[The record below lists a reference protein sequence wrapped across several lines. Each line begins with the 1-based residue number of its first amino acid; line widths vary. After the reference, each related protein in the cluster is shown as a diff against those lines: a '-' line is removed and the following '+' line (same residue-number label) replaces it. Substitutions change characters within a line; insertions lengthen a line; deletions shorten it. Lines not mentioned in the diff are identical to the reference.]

1 MSYNCFNRNRLF
13 LIIFFL
19 NILQSEVPSW
29 DVNPSEYEFTAS
41 MTGILIFDDVE
52 SSDAT
57 DIIAA
62 FSGDECRG
70 VKTDGIIFPPTG
82 QTVFGITLYSN
93 QNGETITFKAYD
105 FSTDQIYSSDALDY
119 NFVSN
124 DVVGSGEIPIEW
136 SFTDPNLGIFNE
148 LIPNEF
154 NLFPAYPNPFN
165 PATTIQFSVG
175 MESFVS
181 SDSRQVNDTSIQV
194 YDINGE
200 LVETLLNENLSS
212 GRYTLQ
218 WNATSFSSGVYFLLM
233 ENGEE
238 MVSQKVVLIK

>member
-1 MSYNCFNRNRLF
+1 MIS
-13 LIIFFL
+13 
-19 NILQSEVPSW
+19 
-29 DVNPSEYEFTAS
+29 
-41 MTGILIFDDVE
+41 
-52 SSDAT
+52 
-57 DIIAA
+57 
-62 FSGDECRG
+62 
-70 VKTDGIIFPPTG
+70 
-82 QTVFGITLYSN
+82 
-93 QNGETITFKAYD
+93 
-105 FSTDQIYSSDALDY
+105 
-119 NFVSN
+119 
-124 DVVGSGEIPIEW
+124 
-136 SFTDPNLGIFNE
+136 E

-165 PATTIQFSVG
+165 PVTTIQFSVG

-181 SDSRQVNDTSIQV
+181 SDNRQVNDTSIQV

-218 WNATSFSSGVYFLLM
+218 WNAASFSSGVYFLLM